1 MRGWKR
7 HGSLVFVRLM
17 VGVGLMALIAGGPFG
32 PVAATAAPASVP
44 VAPVLPFPVPPAIPE
59 FDTGFY
65 LPPQAV
71 VAAKK
76 PGELIAARR
85 VHVAALSVIP
95 INVDAWQI
103 SYRSTNTRGEPIP
116 AVATLLKPK
125 GRAKPG
131 PSKLVSW
138 QSAEDSTAMYCAPS
152 YALQQASIPGQLTG
166 SADSS
171 LEVLQI
177 TSLVGAGW
185 SVVIPDH
192 QGPESAF
199 AAGPLAGRITLDG
212 IRGARNFAPLGL
224 KDDLRVGL
232 MGYSGGAIATGWA
245 AELHSRYA
253 PELPI
258 VGAAEGG
265 VPANI
270 RALVDLAD
278 KNAASGLILAGI
290 IGVSREY
297 PELDRFLQRHMNP
310 LGKAL
315 LASKNPLCL
324 TYQAA
329 LAPFVDIKGLVNVP
343 GDPLDYPT
351 PRKVLGQLEMGAGSG
366 ASGPDDPGAGSGAT
380 PTFPMFVYQSNPD
393 WIAPVGPVN
402 ELVRTYC
409 ADGASVR
416 YVRDHFSEH
425 ITLAVEGFAP
435 AIVWL
440 RDRLDGRPTQTGC
453 TTSDQGSMAL
463 DPATWR
469 AFVNLV
475 GNNLALAINQ
485 QLGNPP
491 RVP

>member
-32 PVAATAAPASVP
+32 PVVATAAPASVP

-85 VHVAALSVIP
+85 VHVAALSMIP

-351 PRKVLGQLEMGAGSG
+351 PRKVLGQLKMGAGSG
-366 ASGPDDPGAGSGAT
+366 ASGPDDPGAGAGST